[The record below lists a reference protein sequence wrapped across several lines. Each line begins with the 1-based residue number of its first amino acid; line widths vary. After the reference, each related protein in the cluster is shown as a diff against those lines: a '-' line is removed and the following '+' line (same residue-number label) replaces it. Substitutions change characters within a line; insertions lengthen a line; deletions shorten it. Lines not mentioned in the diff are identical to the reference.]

1 MNGCVRIVALVL
13 VLAGMT
19 SALAAQLCSA
29 QGPHEEPGGCHQH
42 GNKLPER
49 VPVDYKCC
57 VAGHGSAIVRPS
69 SASQPALQGTLVLP
83 FATPL
88 PTEPQVGLI
97 PSQIAPPATT
107 TSFVPLRV

>member
-1 MNGCVRIVALVL
+1 MNGCIRIVALVL

-19 SALAAQLCSA
+19 SALTVQLSSA
-29 QGPHEEPGGCHQH
+29 QGPHEKPAGCHQH
-42 GNKLPER
+42 GSKLPER

-97 PSQIAPPATT
+97 PRQLAPLGTT
-107 TSFVPLRV
+107 ASFVPLRV